1 MWKLN
6 STLLNNEWVKEEM
19 TQEIRKYIEKNENTA
34 YQNLRDTVK
43 AIFHGK
49 FRAVNAYIKKR
60 KTSNQ

>member
-1 MWKLN
+1 
-6 STLLNNEWVKEEM
+6 M
-19 TQEIRKYIEKNENTA
+19 TQEIRKYVETNENTT

-43 AIFHGK
+43 EIFHGK